1 VPQYAPPP
9 PAVQKAAPPIPP
21 YTIDT
26 LDGRITHAVIA
37 IDPRITGSASHPALW
52 TSHTVQGGAG
62 TEVDWYEIDVVR
74 ATAFQTGV
82 VSDPNLFVYNAGIA
96 SDRNAA
102 AKKFGRDMVIGFSTS
117 GTNAFPAIQMV
128 SKRGSSPQSS
138 FVMIKRSPG
147 PDAGF
152 SCSQNPVGPG
162 KCRWGDYSGAVPD
175 PGSPTSG
182 TVGRVWLANQWVTGE
197 DGSLGSAEWRTWI
210 WRATP

>member
-1 VPQYAPPP
+1 MPQYSPPP

-26 LDGRITHAVIA
+26 LDGRITRAVIA
-37 IDPRITGSASHPALW
+37 IDPRISGASSHPALW

-62 TEVDWYEIDVVR
+62 AQVDWYEIDVVR
-74 ATAFQTGV
+74 ATTFQTGV
-82 VSDPNLFVYNAGIA
+82 VSDPNLFLYNAGIA

-102 AKKFGRDMVIGFSTS
+102 TRKFGSNMVVGFSTS

-128 SKRGSSPQSS
+128 SKRGSGPPSS
-138 FVMIKRSPG
+138 IVMIKQSPG

-152 SCSQNPVGPG
+152 SCAENPVVPG

-175 PGSPTSG
+175 PASPKNGS
-182 TVGRVWLANQWVTGE
+182 VGRVWLANQWVTGE
-197 DGSLGSAEWRTWI
+197 DGTLGSAEWRTWI
-210 WRATP
+210 WRAKP